1 MKKCLVL
8 SFENAQIFTKFKRN
22 HSVVDFNGT
31 KNEIRKPD
39 CSPIIEGGDWVE
51 VPYKTIWYK
60 HILNVMLVLT
70 GERPI
75 PSLRR
80 TMTGE
85 FLNSKIDQRLIEA
98 CKNAYVK
105 IHDGINDLDE
115 KKKNDHY
122 RIKEKK
128 CLTKARTDSYSG
140 KINKVVVDGE
150 ILNLKCAEIS
160 WENMRRELKGEYK
173 DFCLMIEEEFGIK
186 EMSRPMVEVLPL
198 FYKSQNKRVV
208 EFFSDKKSY
217 FTNWIKGKC
226 GWSHFGENYGELTHW
241 YSNLVT
247 RSVADVSCHSGEIM
261 IVLDDDLIERL
272 ENGTGCSS
280 FLEGGVVEIV
290 DVNEQDP
297 SLDLSF
303 EKVFVHEVKMID
315 VDECEKLKIERTEK
329 KKNEQ
334 ENRRRDKE
342 NKRLDAE

>member
-8 SFENAQIFTKFKRN
+8 SFENAQIFTKIKKRK
-22 HSVVDFNGT
+22 HSVSDFNGT
-31 KNEIRKPD
+31 KNEVRKPD
-39 CSPIIEGGDWVE
+39 DNPIIEGGDWVE

-60 HILNVMLVLT
+60 HLLNTMLVLI
-70 GERPI
+70 GERPV
-75 PSLRR
+75 PSMRR

-85 FLNSKIDQRLIEA
+85 LLSSKIDQRLVEA

-128 CLTKARTDSYSG
+128 CLTKARTDSFSG
-140 KINKVVVDGE
+140 KNHKVVVEGE
-150 ILNLKCAEIS
+150 IFDIKCAELS
-160 WENMRRELKGEYK
+160 WENMRRELKDEYK
-173 DFCLMIEEEFGIK
+173 DFCFMVEEEFGIK

-208 EFFSDKKSY
+208 EFFSDKKSH
-217 FTNWIKGKC
+217 FTNWIKGKSDW
-226 GWSHFGENYGELTHW
+226 GHFGKKYGELNHW

-247 RSVADVSCHSGEIM
+247 KSVADVSCHSGEIR
-261 IVLDDDLIERL
+261 IVLDDDLIEKL
-272 ENGTGCSS
+272 ENGTGCAS

-303 EKVFVHEVKMID
+303 EKVFVKETKMLS
-315 VDECEKLKIERTEK
+315 VDECKKIKEEKVLKD
-329 KKNEQ
+329 KN
-334 ENRRRDKE
+334 DKE
-342 NKRLDAE
+342 NKKLGVE